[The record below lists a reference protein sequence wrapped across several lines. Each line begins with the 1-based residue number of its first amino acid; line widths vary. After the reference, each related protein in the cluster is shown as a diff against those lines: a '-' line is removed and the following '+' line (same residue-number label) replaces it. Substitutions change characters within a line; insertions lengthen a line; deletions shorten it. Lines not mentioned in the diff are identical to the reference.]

1 MQPSFPVKMRAAFD
15 FLWMI
20 LTTSMVTFDYSV
32 DALLRSDMFFLNL

>member
-20 LTTSMVTFDYSV
+20 LMILMVTFHYSG
-32 DALLRSDMFFLNL
+32 AATLRSDMFFLNL